1 MSLLTLIVTLMLVG
15 GLMWLINAYVPMSAG
30 IKKLLNIAVIVI
42 LVLWLLHA
50 LGLLGSLNTVRV
62 GP

>member
-1 MSLLTLIVTLMLVG
+1 MSLLTLILTLVVVG
-15 GLMWLINAYVPMSAG
+15 VVMWLVNAYIPMSAG
-30 IKKLLNIAVIVI
+30 IQKLLNIAVIVI